1 MLQKEKNRKSFDMLF
16 FATAVVL
23 WILGNF
29 LVYSATITQTSG
41 PLQGIFQSQIIW
53 TVMGIVIVLIM
64 VSIPLEWYYKAAPF
78 FYAITVILLIAV
90 LAKGVSA
97 KGAGRWLLLGGVKIQ
112 PSEFAKIGLLLMLAR
127 YFTKNEISLQNP
139 ISLVVPALLI
149 LLPFGLVVRQPDLS
163 TTLALFSMSL
173 PIFYWAGMPL
183 VEILYLISPALS
195 AVLSVLPLIVAFVL
209 NGAIGASMT
218 ASTVQQSSHLG
229 VAGAIPWAV
238 FFAVLCFLLYIFRIP
253 RYLTIAVIALNLASA
268 SAATLI
274 WENALDEYQKIRII
288 SFINPQLDPK
298 GSGYQVIQSIVAIG
312 SGKLTG
318 KGYLKG
324 TQVNLAYLPE
334 QHTDFIFSVLGE
346 QFGFFGCVFVI
357 LLFFL
362 LIARTLFMIR
372 FIRDRFLNIIIVGA
386 ASLLVYHIVVNIAMG
401 IGLMPVTGLPLPF
414 LSYGG
419 SFMFTVSMLVGLTL
433 SASGRAENIT

>member
-1 MLQKEKNRKSFDMLF
+1 MLQKEKDKKSFDMLF
-16 FATAVVL
+16 FATAVAL

-41 PLQGIFQSQIIW
+41 PLQGIFQSQIVW
-53 TVMGIVIVLIM
+53 TVMGIIIVLIM
-64 VSIPLEWYYKAAPF
+64 VSIPPEWYYKAAPF
-78 FYAITVILLIAV
+78 FYAVTVILLIAV

-97 KGAGRWLLLGGVKIQ
+97 KGAGRWLLIGGVKIQ

-127 YFTKNEISLQNP
+127 YFTKNEISLQSP
-139 ISLVVPALLI
+139 VSLVVPALLI
-149 LLPFGLVVRQPDLS
+149 LLPFGLVVKQPDLS
-163 TTLALFSMSL
+163 TTLALLSMSL
-173 PIFYWAGMPL
+173 PVFYWAGMPL

-209 NGAIGASMT
+209 NGAAGASAATT
-218 ASTVQQSSHLG
+218 AVQQSSHLG
-229 VAGAIPWAV
+229 VAGAIPWAI
-238 FFAVLCFLLYIFRIP
+238 FFAVLCSLLYIFRIP
-253 RYLTIAVIALNLASA
+253 RYLTIAVITLNLASA

-346 QFGFFGCVFVI
+346 QFGFFGCVLVV
-357 LLFFL
+357 LTFFL
-362 LIARTLFMIR
+362 LIGRTLFMIR

-386 ASLLVYHIVVNIAMG
+386 ASLLVYHIFVNIAMV

>member
-1 MLQKEKNRKSFDMLF
+1 MLQKEKDRKSFDMMF
-16 FATAVVL
+16 FTTAVVL

-41 PLQGIFQSQIIW
+41 PLQGIFQSQIVW
-53 TVMGIVIVLIM
+53 TVMGIIIILIM
-64 VSIPLEWYYKAAPF
+64 VSIPPQLYYKAAPF

-97 KGAGRWLLLGGVKIQ
+97 KGAGRWLLIGGVKIQ

-139 ISLVVPALLI
+139 ISLVVPLLLI
-149 LLPFGLVVRQPDLS
+149 LLPFGLVVKQPDLS
-163 TTLALFSMSL
+163 TTLALLSMSL

-209 NGAIGASMT
+209 NGAVGASATTT
-218 ASTVQQSSHLG
+218 AVQQSSHLG
-229 VAGAIPWAV
+229 VAGAIPWAI
-238 FFAVLCFLLYIFRIP
+238 FFAALCSLLYLFRIP
-253 RYLTIAVIALNLASA
+253 KYLTIAVITLNLASA

-274 WENALDEYQKIRII
+274 WENALDQYQKTRII

-346 QFGFFGCVFVI
+346 QFGFLGCILVV

-386 ASLLVYHIVVNIAMG
+386 ASLLVYHIFVNIAMV

-433 SASGRAENIT
+433 SASGSAENIT